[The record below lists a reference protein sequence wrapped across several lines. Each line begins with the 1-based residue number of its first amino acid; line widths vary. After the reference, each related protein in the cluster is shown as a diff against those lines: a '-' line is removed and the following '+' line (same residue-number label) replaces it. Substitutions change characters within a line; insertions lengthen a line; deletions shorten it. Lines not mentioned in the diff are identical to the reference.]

1 MNEIDLADY
10 TNSKKKIPG
19 QALLH
24 RPILES
30 VIGRKKIIMSYILDT
45 MLIFSSAMMVTGIL
59 EMSFNTYMIAG
70 SVQRAFSQIHF
81 SELTFAI
88 LPVVFFAYHFFCY
101 FFNHGQSWGM
111 SISKNRIKMEERNFQ
126 SSFRWAIF
134 SLSVML
140 TCGISLISFYPW
152 MKRNGWGEFKSHDHL
167 YEALMLEKEF
177 SPVDISDLS
186 QSSNRPPIQEE
197 FEEDYTKAA

>member
-24 RPILES
+24 KTVVEGVVS
-30 VIGRKKIIMSYILDT
+30 SKEIIKSYLLDA
-45 MLIFSSAMMVTGIL
+45 MLVFASAMMVSYFIEISFKTFM
-59 EMSFNTYMIAG
+59 MSLSI
-70 SVQRAFSQIHF
+70 QRAFSQVHF

-88 LPVVFFAYHFFCY
+88 LPIVFFGYYFFCY

-111 SISKNRIKMEERNFQ
+111 SVSKNRIKMDERNFQ

-140 TCGISLISFYPW
+140 SSGISLIFFYPW
-152 MKRNGWGEFKSHDHL
+152 MKKNGWGEFKSHDHL
-167 YEALMLEKEF
+167 YEALMQEKQL
-177 SPVDISDLS
+177 SPVNISKLS
-186 QSSNRPPIQEE
+186 QSSNRPPIHEE

>member
-24 RPILES
+24 RPVLES
-30 VIGRKKIIMSYILDT
+30 VISRKKIIISYILDA
-45 MLIFSSAMMVTGIL
+45 MLIFSSAMVVTTFMEI
-59 EMSFNTYMIAG
+59 SFKTYMMANSIE
-70 SVQRAFSQIHF
+70 RAFSQVQF
-81 SELTFAI
+81 SQLTFAI

-111 SISKNRIKMEERNFQ
+111 SVSKNRIKMEERNFQ

-134 SLSVML
+134 SLSVLL
-140 TCGISLISFYPW
+140 TCGITLAFLYPW
-152 MKRNGWGEFKSHDHL
+152 MKINGWGEFKGHDHL
-167 YEALMLEKEF
+167 YETLMQEKHL
-177 SPVDISDLS
+177 SPVDIFDLS
-186 QSSNRPPIQEE
+186 QSSYLTQDQEE
-197 FEEDYTKAA
+197 IEEDFPKAA